1 MQKKFI
7 CHTTKNKQIF
17 HVTLT
22 VVIKCSYFL
31 LLSFTSL
38 ISISIYILIHV
49 FISYAHILCNRKNA
63 IQINNY
69 LFTVLPLH
77 LLCARSKLS
86 DYFCVS
92 FFFSLSSNKIKTELL
107 QIYSRRIPCKRCYA
121 MSLLFVKYQNKNKTL
136 KILLSVCSQW
146 CCCFFFFANSVD
158 QFHCDTIQYN
168 TVADGQLCICLY

>member
-1 MQKKFI
+1 MQTHKHTISISISRLFDFVKFV
-7 CHTTKNKQIF
+7 TKIHVFVCRKSSYAIPQKQTF

-22 VVIKCSYFL
+22 GVIKCSYFL

-136 KILLSVCSQW
+136 KILLSVCS
-146 CCCFFFFANSVD
+146 
-158 QFHCDTIQYN
+158 
-168 TVADGQLCICLY
+168 